1 MSKDE
6 IFDSL
11 KSTLNEWEREDI
23 IECLSTICT
32 ELIDN
37 RVSFGSGRVYLEDG
51 FLKWEDTRNGISSI
65 RDTFT
70 LNFERH
76 DEEVKEQFMKELVK
90 NIPSPKEC
98 NS

>member
-1 MSKDE
+1 MRKDE

-11 KSTLNEWEREDI
+11 KSTLNEWEKENI

-37 RVSFGSGRVYLEDG
+37 GVSFGSGRVYLEDG
-51 FLKWEDTRNGISSI
+51 FLKWEDTRHGISSI
-65 RDTFT
+65 REAFA
-70 LNFERH
+70 LNFKTH

-90 NIPSPKEC
+90 NIPSPKEYK
-98 NS
+98 S